1 MRLTLKL
8 AAVFAFALASL
19 SSTSAARLTVPV
31 AVGPVFQSMGPLA
44 FGPDNVLYAGDRQAA
59 TIFALQLGPA
69 AAGAVNGTADVPNLD
84 RRIAAILGTDAS
96 EIQVTDLAV
105 HPVSRNSFVSV
116 MRGQGASARA
126 ALLRVDGAGTVDLV
140 DLAPIEYTSVTL
152 PNPPAANPEARRDPR
167 AQVMMDFA
175 FVDGRLW
182 VSGLSNEEF
191 ASKLWS
197 VPYPFASADRGA
209 SVEIYHGNHG
219 QLETRA
225 PVMAFVPYALGGERH
240 IIAGYTCT
248 PIVKFPVADLQ
259 PGQKIVGT
267 TIADLGAGNQPI
279 DMIVYAK
286 GGQDYLLMANTTH
299 GVLKIPTAGFATAEP
314 ITAPVGGTAGVT
326 VERITSMAGVQ
337 QLDKLD
343 DQRTVLI
350 ARAETGGVN
359 LSTAA
364 LP

>member
-8 AAVFAFALASL
+8 AAVLALAAATASVP
-19 SSTSAARLTVPV
+19 SAARLAAPA
-31 AVGPVFQSMGPLA
+31 AVGPVFQTIGPLA

-59 TIFALQLGPA
+59 TIYALQLGSA
-69 AAGAVNGTADVPNLD
+69 ASGAVAGTADVADLD
-84 RRIAAILGTDAS
+84 RRIAAILGTDAAAV
-96 EIQVTDLAV
+96 QVTDLAV

-116 MRGQGASARA
+116 MRGQGADARP
-126 ALLRVDGAGTVDLV
+126 ALLRVDGAGTVDLI
-140 DLAPIEYTSVTL
+140 DLTPVEYTSVEL
-152 PNPPAANPEARRDPR
+152 PNPPVANPSARRDPR

-182 VSGLSNEEF
+182 VAGLSNEEF

-197 VPYPFASADRGA
+197 VPYPFANVDAGT

-225 PVMAFVPYALGGERH
+225 PVMAFVPYTVGGERQ

-248 PIVKFPVADLQ
+248 PLVKFPVEALAA
-259 PGQKIVGT
+259 GQKIVGT

-279 DMIVYAK
+279 DMILYAK
-286 GGQDYLLMANTTH
+286 DGQDYLLMANTTH
-299 GVLKIPTAGFATAEP
+299 GVLKIPTATFATAEP
-314 ITAPVGGTAGVT
+314 ITQPVGGPAGVPFERVT
-326 VERITSMAGVQ
+326 SLTGVE

-350 ARAETGGVN
+350 ARADTGRVN
-359 LSTAA
+359 LSTVS